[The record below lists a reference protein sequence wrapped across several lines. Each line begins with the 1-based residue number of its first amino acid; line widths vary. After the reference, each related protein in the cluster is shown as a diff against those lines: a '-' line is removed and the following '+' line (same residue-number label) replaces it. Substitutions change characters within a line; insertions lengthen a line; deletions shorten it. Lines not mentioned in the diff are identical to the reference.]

1 MSAPMSKL
9 RTGRRNL
16 LAVTPALL
24 LLTVSSLCFIPL
36 SHQAPVDKTLSDA
49 GCSLKGSEDVRKR
62 LSDLS
67 ELYFLFSQTKLE
79 NYQKSNAYLVNQ
91 KALDV
96 VTEHLVRFKAGS
108 TESAVTAAEVDFND
122 DNEEVKV
129 KLECEGKDTM
139 VEISVAARRMRGN
152 EKNEMEKFF
161 PKNVRTS
168 EEIFG
173 NDEFWKKLL
182 RFSGIFG
189 LETELDYGNLIVG
202 NKHPF
207 AEIFEV
213 TYSASGTIRI
223 EPYLNGGY
231 TEYTVNRIV
240 TAAVSRVEPCVE
252 VLNVPVILSH
262 TIEWRDS
269 TVLEDRQNMQDTFWG
284 LLIRFYKDALNTAW
298 EENSKLMGKTNS
310 ALPLAISAKKIFD
323 YKVDG
328 LSVKTV
334 LTKVYEVKGECPKE
348 DVIRVYATSTLA
360 VPDCPT
366 PIKLYHNR
374 DAHFNDP

>member
-36 SHQAPVDKTLSDA
+36 SHQAPAGTILGDA

-139 VEISVAARRMRGN
+139 VEISVAARRMKGN

-161 PKNVRTS
+161 PKDVPTNKELLISDNDNFWECVLGFND
-168 EEIFG
+168 IFG
-173 NDEFWKKLL
+173 DEN
-182 RFSGIFG
+182 
-189 LETELDYGNLIVG
+189 ELHYDNINVG
-202 NKHPF
+202 NKHFF
-207 AEIFEV
+207 AGVFEV
-213 TYSASGTIRI
+213 TYTASGIISI
-223 EPYLNGGY
+223 EPPSGDGGR
-231 TEYTVNRIV
+231 EYTINRIV
-240 TAAVSRVEPCVE
+240 TAVFEKHCVV
-252 VLNVPVILSH
+252 VLKVPVVVYRRIKLFYS
-262 TIEWRDS
+262 
-269 TVLEDRQNMQDTFWG
+269 VGLGVRQKRFWKSLG
-284 LLIRFYKDALNTAW
+284 YFYVEALNKAW
-298 EENSKLMGKTNS
+298 DDPEMRDPTNP
-310 ALPLAISAKKIFD
+310 AFTDAISKKGIFD
-323 YKVDG
+323 YEVNG
-328 LSVKTV
+328 FSVNTV
-334 LTKVYEVKGECPKE
+334 LTKVEKVEDADDPNK
-348 DVIRVYATSTLA
+348 DVIRVHARSTLIMPGFKSP
-360 VPDCPT
+360 VQLFHCCESLFDED
-366 PIKLYHNR
+366 K
-374 DAHFNDP
+374 